1 MFEAKKSPV
10 HMTILSGTACALL
23 VACGTAMMM
32 SPPRIVAEGA
42 KWEEVSRAGL
52 FTSEGVVA
60 ARDGMIYATDI
71 TRPEAIKQNNPGG
84 TIYRH
89 DPSTGV
95 TTKFMEPSGMANGLH
110 VDRNGDLIIAQEADG
125 GGRAIL
131 RRNFTTGATT
141 VLANSYQGKRLTGP
155 NDVTS
160 DARGRIYFT
169 DARYFGDEAIELP
182 NAVYRIDPDGKITQ
196 LATDILRPNGIEVSP
211 DGRRLYVAASNI
223 PILARNP
230 LGPAQDRFGLK
241 LGGIVVYD
249 LNSDGNIS
257 NGRVFHRDDELVADG
272 MTLDTEGNLYIALHN
287 GSRQPPRAEI
297 VVLNPAGEVLAKI
310 APPEGLRP
318 GNLGSGRGS
327 DATSLYMTTLFQW
340 RLYRI
345 KTVRRGHYF
354 E

>member
-1 MFEAKKSPV
+1 MFEAKKSRV
-10 HMTILSGTACALL
+10 YTTILSGTACALL
-23 VACGTAMMM
+23 AACGTAMM

-52 FTSEGVVA
+52 FTAEGVVA

-71 TRPEAIKQNNPGG
+71 TRPEAIKHNNPGG
-84 TIYRH
+84 TIYRY

-131 RRNFTTGATT
+131 RRNLTSGATT

-223 PILARNP
+223 PILAQNP

-257 NGRVFHRDDELVADG
+257 NGRVFHYTSRCIMAAD
-272 MTLDTEGNLYIALHN
+272 
-287 GSRQPPRAEI
+287 SRPEEKSWCSILPERCWRRSLRLKVSVPAISASGAE
-297 VVLNPAGEVLAKI
+297 
-310 APPEGLRP
+310 
-318 GNLGSGRGS
+318 S